1 MYICTLRKCMPTNCF
16 MKHINRGLIPV
27 IHTHFRLTIPMKCSK
42 QRLCEEILQSLWR
55 LELSQKVSL
64 IRGGSRWNVP
74 TRGAL
79 NNFSIRW
86 KFLNFEQFQKLRSSW
101 KIAVFCK
108 TLNVWMPSSSSRI
121 YWHKRELRRFKSK
134 CLERLTVLDNVFLL
148 NWIATGICGNNL
160 SVCRKTTHIHKQKKT
175 SGQQKAELKGICDCW
190 L

>member
-1 MYICTLRKCMPTNCF
+1 MILFQQWWYKLYWSLLKYKPDQWKYMEIYGKTMKAKNFWCPPCCITMIIISHCDTCASSVFQPKQIETASYQYLTNLALMYICTLGKCMPTNF
-16 MKHINRGLIPV
+16 FKKHINRGLKPV

-86 KFLNFEQFQKLRSSW
+86 KFLNFEQFQK
-101 KIAVFCK
+101 IAQF
-108 TLNVWMPSSSSRI
+108 LNDCS
-121 YWHKRELRRFKSK
+121 
-134 CLERLTVLDNVFLL
+134 LL
-148 NWIATGICGNNL
+148 
-160 SVCRKTTHIHKQKKT
+160 
-175 SGQQKAELKGICDCW
+175 
-190 L
+190 

>member
-1 MYICTLRKCMPTNCF
+1 MAKQWLQRTFGALLVCINMIITSHRHTRASSVFQPKQIETASYQYLTNLALMYICTLGKCMATNF
-16 MKHINRGLIPV
+16 FKKHINRGLKPV

-86 KFLNFEQFQKLRSSW
+86 KFLNFEQFQK
-101 KIAVFCK
+101 IAQF
-108 TLNVWMPSSSSRI
+108 LNDCS
-121 YWHKRELRRFKSK
+121 
-134 CLERLTVLDNVFLL
+134 LL
-148 NWIATGICGNNL
+148 
-160 SVCRKTTHIHKQKKT
+160 
-175 SGQQKAELKGICDCW
+175 
-190 L
+190 

>member
-1 MYICTLRKCMPTNCF
+1 MYTCTLRKCMPTNCF
-16 MKHINRGLIPV
+16 MKAHIPRLIPV

-86 KFLNFEQFQKLRSSW
+86 KFVKFEQIQNC
-101 KIAVFCK
+101 AV
-108 TLNVWMPSSSSRI
+108 
-121 YWHKRELRRFKSK
+121 
-134 CLERLTVLDNVFLL
+134 LERLQSFVKVWMFECQVQGFNSTRESQERLNPNAWKDWLFLTKFSFWTESSPESVEIIWVFAEKRHTITSKKPLDNKRQ
-148 NWIATGICGNNL
+148 NW
-160 SVCRKTTHIHKQKKT
+160 R
-175 SGQQKAELKGICDCW
+175 EICDCW